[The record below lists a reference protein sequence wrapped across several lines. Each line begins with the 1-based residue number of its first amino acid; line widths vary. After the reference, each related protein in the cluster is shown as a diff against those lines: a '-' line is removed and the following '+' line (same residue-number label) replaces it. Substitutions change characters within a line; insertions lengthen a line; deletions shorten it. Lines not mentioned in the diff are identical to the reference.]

1 MSWKC
6 SVLVHFKTTA
16 SFEFSAPLGQMNHN
30 KTKKK
35 KIPNRRY
42 EEIHVRQRLAVS
54 STAGTAIRYPLSPI
68 RITACQCPRTL
79 SNPHTWRQ
87 GLRSPRRRV
96 NLPRAAIRDRYRYAP
111 VCSCLRN
118 PERVQVQHA
127 WSTER
132 QQQRRRSRAR
142 LDISARILAPA
153 RHRRSP
159 RGRSTSP
166 ACVRAG
172 S

>member
-1 MSWKC
+1 LSRKC

-96 NLPRAAIRDRYRYAP
+96 NLPRAAIRDRYRYARPPCAVVYGTP
-111 VCSCLRN
+111 VVYSM
-118 PERVQVQHA
+118 HA
-127 WSTER
+127 MVYEAAATAPTEP
-132 QQQRRRSRAR
+132 SEA
-142 LDISARILAPA
+142 
-153 RHRRSP
+153 
-159 RGRSTSP
+159 
-166 ACVRAG
+166 
-172 S
+172 